1 LQICSQEDD
10 SPKCYHPLLLLTTEY
25 PATPQKAKRS
35 FRAAGKSCF
44 CNDEIFFGGDGYY
57 IFAKRADYIYKELL
71 FGGVLMTI
79 TGMTRFVQQNYKV
92 QNSHLTHKLP
102 NGSLPPKEH
111 VNPYCPEGMDITG
124 RTDFRRIVPVDE
136 GVANKIKSLVFE
148 SMEKNCGMSDG
159 EIESEIIRNYV
170 MSLPPEERA
179 AAGWTLNQIS
189 LQEADRLGEYVH
201 QRDPSWNWG
210 KPVKPGILDDYKSGM
225 NILI

>member
-1 LQICSQEDD
+1 
-10 SPKCYHPLLLLTTEY
+10 
-25 PATPQKAKRS
+25 
-35 FRAAGKSCF
+35 
-44 CNDEIFFGGDGYY
+44 
-57 IFAKRADYIYKELL
+57 
-71 FGGVLMTI
+71 MTI

-92 QNSHLTHKLP
+92 QNSHLTPKLP
-102 NGSLPPKEH
+102 NGSLPPKGH

-148 SMEKNCGMSDG
+148 RMEKNGGMSGG
-159 EIESEIIRNYV
+159 EIESEIIKDYV

-189 LQEADRLGEYVH
+189 LQETDRLGEYVH

>member
-1 LQICSQEDD
+1 
-10 SPKCYHPLLLLTTEY
+10 
-25 PATPQKAKRS
+25 
-35 FRAAGKSCF
+35 
-44 CNDEIFFGGDGYY
+44 
-57 IFAKRADYIYKELL
+57 
-71 FGGVLMTI
+71 MTI

-159 EIESEIIRNYV
+159 EIESEIIRNYDFAFNFNRRTSCRWV
-170 MSLPPEERA
+170 D
-179 AAGWTLNQIS
+179 I
-189 LQEADRLGEYVH
+189 
-201 QRDPSWNWG
+201 
-210 KPVKPGILDDYKSGM
+210 KSD
-225 NILI
+225 

>member
-1 LQICSQEDD
+1 
-10 SPKCYHPLLLLTTEY
+10 
-25 PATPQKAKRS
+25 
-35 FRAAGKSCF
+35 
-44 CNDEIFFGGDGYY
+44 
-57 IFAKRADYIYKELL
+57 
-71 FGGVLMTI
+71 MTI

-179 AAGWTLNQIS
+179 AAAGLAQARAQIR
-189 LQEADRLGEYVH
+189 AAGRAHRCHRTRGV
-201 QRDPSWNWG
+201 
-210 KPVKPGILDDYKSGM
+210 DDQG
-225 NILI
+225 

>member
-1 LQICSQEDD
+1 MVGRDTPEPIRSGRPCKTSHGAGCGQR
-10 SPKCYHPLLLLTTEY
+10 TENP
-25 PATPQKAKRS
+25 PALAVGS
-35 FRAAGKSCF
+35 MS
-44 CNDEIFFGGDGYY
+44 I
-57 IFAKRADYIYKELL
+57 
-71 FGGVLMTI
+71 GGVLMTI
-79 TGMTRFVQQNYKV
+79 TGIARFVQQNYKV

>member
-1 LQICSQEDD
+1 M
-10 SPKCYHPLLLLTTEY
+10 
-25 PATPQKAKRS
+25 
-35 FRAAGKSCF
+35 
-44 CNDEIFFGGDGYY
+44 
-57 IFAKRADYIYKELL
+57 L

>member
-1 LQICSQEDD
+1 
-10 SPKCYHPLLLLTTEY
+10 
-25 PATPQKAKRS
+25 
-35 FRAAGKSCF
+35 
-44 CNDEIFFGGDGYY
+44 
-57 IFAKRADYIYKELL
+57 
-71 FGGVLMTI
+71 MTI

-92 QNSHLTHKLP
+92 QNSHLTPKLP
-102 NGSLPPKEH
+102 NGSLPPKG
-111 VNPYCPEGMDITG
+111 GMDITG

-148 SMEKNCGMSDG
+148 SMEKNGGMSDG
-159 EIESEIIRNYV
+159 EIESEIIKNYV